1 MTGSEPFIVASNLTK
16 TFATGEFQ
24 VNIFDNLS
32 FSIPAGETITILG
45 VSGTG
50 KSTLLNILG
59 GIDRAS
65 SGSLHVNSFDLN
77 KLSTRE
83 LTLYR
88 RSTVGF
94 IFQFYN
100 LIPSLTAEENVLSA
114 LEATGNYTKSIK
126 NSANEYLD
134 AVGLSG
140 KYDRYPEQL
149 SGGEQQ
155 RVAIARALVKS
166 PPLILADEPTGN
178 LDPKTGKL
186 VLELLINQAKQTGAT
201 LIIVTHNPE
210 VGHLTDRTYALH
222 NEQLVNVEPAHDE

>member
-1 MTGSEPFIVASNLTK
+1 MPGSEPFICASNLTK
-16 TFATGEFQ
+16 SFSSGELQ
-24 VNIFDNLS
+24 VNVFNNLS
-32 FSIPAGETITILG
+32 FSIQAGETITIMG

-65 SGSLHVNSFDLN
+65 SGSLHINGSDLN

-88 RSTVGF
+88 RSMIGF

-100 LIPSLTAEENVLSA
+100 LIPSLTAAENVLSA
-114 LEATGNYTKSIK
+114 LEATGNYTKSST
-126 NSANEYLD
+126 NAANEYLEV
-134 AVGLSG
+134 VGLSG
-140 KYDRYPEQL
+140 KFDRYPEQL

-178 LDPKTGKL
+178 LDPKTGKE

-210 VGHLTDRTYALH
+210 VGYLTDRTFALH
-222 NEQLVNVEPAHDE
+222 NEQLAIVEPTHHE